1 MQLLRSRIESMKSV
15 KCTAVNELNL
25 VLSRKLDVQRRIEQ
39 INKENLEAKL
49 ELNALKSSSGSDSTT
64 GNGKNRFEVKI
75 NLLEETIKKLER
87 EFEML
92 RLEEKGL
99 IVGVENAERFLL
111 GASQVLQAIELELVK
126 LDLP

>member
-1 MQLLRSRIESMKSV
+1 MKSV

-25 VLSRKLDVQRRIEQ
+25 VLSRKLDVQRRIEK
-39 INKENLEAKL
+39 INKRKLEAKL